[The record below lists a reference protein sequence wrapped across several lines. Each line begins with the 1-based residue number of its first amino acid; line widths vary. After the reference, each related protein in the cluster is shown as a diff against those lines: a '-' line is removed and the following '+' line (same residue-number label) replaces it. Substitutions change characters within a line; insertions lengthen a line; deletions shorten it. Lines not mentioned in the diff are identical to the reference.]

1 MKKWILA
8 LLLFVCLCTGGCG
21 TESVRTDDYEYLIG
35 VSLTNVMEP
44 WLNNLAQVIGSRAET
59 EKNVNLIFR
68 DAAGSTEKQIQ
79 DIESLMKCG
88 IDLLIVSPDG
98 SNALNGIMEE
108 VFEEIPIVVVGV
120 EPQTKAYTTVIQAD
134 DKNIF
139 WRIFIQRVIRL
150 SCFRAWK
157 ARLYQR
163 TDFAVLQ
170 KQ

>member
-1 MKKWILA
+1 
-8 LLLFVCLCTGGCG
+8 
-21 TESVRTDDYEYLIG
+21 
-35 VSLTNVMEP
+35 
-44 WLNNLAQVIGSRAET
+44 
-59 EKNVNLIFR
+59 
-68 DAAGSTEKQIQ
+68 
-79 DIESLMKCG
+79 MKCG

-98 SNALNGIMEE
+98 EQCAERDLWRRF
-108 VFEEIPIVVVGV
+108 FEEIPIVVVGV

-134 DKNIF
+134 DNGIGKMAGEYIL
-139 WRIFIQRVIRL
+139 RIFIQRVIRL